1 MKIVIAPDSF
11 KESLTAIEVAS
22 AIESGWKEIIPD
34 AEYVKVP
41 LADGG
46 EGTTQSLVDATGGR
60 IIYQEVTGPLGI
72 PVQGFY
78 GILGDGETAVI
89 EMAAASGLDFVP
101 REMRNPLITTT
112 WGVGELVRSAL
123 DTGAKKI
130 ILGLGGSATNDGG
143 AGMMQALG
151 VKLLNDHNEQVGYGG
166 ATLETLVK
174 IDTSEMDPRLK
185 DTTFIVACDVDN
197 PLTGNDGAS
206 AVFGPQK
213 GATSQDVEQL
223 DKALSNFAAIIKES
237 VGIDVNVMKGAGSA
251 GGLGAGV
258 KAFLNS
264 ELKSGIDIVIEA
276 TGLKDIVSDADL
288 VITGEGRIDSQT
300 IHGKT
305 PIGVAKTAR
314 EFGVPV
320 IGIAGCITP
329 DSNIVHS
336 HGIDALFP
344 IVPQI
349 VTIEEALQTG
359 RQNIE
364 RTSRNIAQIY
374 NLGRLSTSAAIVS
387 KK

>member
-46 EGTTQSLVDATGGR
+46 EGTTKSLVDATGGR